1 MTVENTGE
9 GLSPETTLRYYRSS
23 DVGMSGTEVGKSTVS
38 PIAAMGTSDVSI
50 ELTAPDAPGTY
61 LYYACISS
69 VTGVSNTGSTCSPN
83 SVELTVRGEPQDA
96 SDPQGTSKYDVNED
110 GAVDIE
116 DAALVAAAFGTN
128 TAKYDVNGDGSVDV
142 ADLLLIITNRQ
153 EAASAPAVVGM
164 KFTAAQIDRIKA
176 QVALLA
182 AKNDRSPAAMQT
194 LAYLRSLIA
203 MARPEKTQLLA
214 NYPNPFNPETWIPY
228 RLATAANVT
237 VTIYDINGQVVRR
250 LALGHQTAGIYQSR
264 SRAAYWDG
272 RNAFGEPVASGL
284 YFYTLTAGD
293 FTATRKMLIRK

>member
-1 MTVENTGE
+1 
-9 GLSPETTLRYYRSS
+9 
-23 DVGMSGTEVGKSTVS
+23 MSGTEVGKKSVS

-61 LYYACISS
+61 LYYACVSS
-69 VTGVSNTGSTCSPN
+69 VTGMSNTGNICTPN
-83 SVELTVRGEPQDA
+83 SVELKVRGEPQD
-96 SDPQGTSKYDVNED
+96 TSN
-110 GAVDIE
+110 
-116 DAALVAAAFGTN
+116 
-128 TAKYDVNGDGSVDV
+128 
-142 ADLLLIITNRQ
+142 
-153 EAASAPAVVGM
+153 APSVVGM
-164 KFTAAQIDRIKA
+164 KFTPAQIDRIEA
-176 QVALLA
+176 QVELLA
-182 AKNDRSPAAMQT
+182 ATNDRSPAAMQT

-228 RLATAANVT
+228 RLASAAHVT

-250 LALGHQTAGIYQSR
+250 LALGHQAAGIYQSR